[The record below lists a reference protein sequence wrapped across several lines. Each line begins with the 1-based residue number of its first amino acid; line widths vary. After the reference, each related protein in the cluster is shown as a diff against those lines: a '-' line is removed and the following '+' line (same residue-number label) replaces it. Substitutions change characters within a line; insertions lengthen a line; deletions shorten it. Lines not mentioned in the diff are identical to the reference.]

1 MYSILMSNFQTGFIC
16 IKDNLSNSINKDT
29 KLVVIPWSFAVELKS
44 KNVMDFFDD
53 KKYVK
58 YIKPL
63 INLGLNVENIKILD
77 CYKDSKEYMIN
88 SINDSSILILPG
100 GNPEMFYNKVIETG
114 ILDCLKNYK
123 KTIIGVSAGAELQ
136 LKKYFITKKNNYYK
150 KFAWYD
156 GFGIIDDD
164 FYFDVH
170 SVNRG
175 RYLSSLKNKSK
186 LIKKNIYCL
195 FDSGVIVYNR
205 KTKEL
210 NTYGEVVVFNE
221 NKNGGL

>member
-1 MYSILMSNFQTGFIC
+1 MVSILMSNFQTGFTY
-16 IKDNLSNSINKDT
+16 IKCSLSNLINKDT
-29 KLVVIPWSFAVELKS
+29 KLVVIPWGFAAELES
-44 KNVMDFFDD
+44 KNIMEFFDD
-53 KKYVK
+53 KKYNK
-58 YIKPL
+58 YIEPL
-63 INLGLNVENIKILD
+63 INLGLNIENIKILD

-100 GNPEMFYNKVIETG
+100 GNPEMFYNNVIQTG
-114 ILDCLKNYK
+114 IIECLKNYK

-186 LIKKNIYCL
+186 QTKKDIYCL
-195 FDSGVIVYNR
+195 FDSGVIVYDR
-205 KTKEL
+205 KNKEL
-210 NTYGEVVVFNE
+210 NTYGEVVIFNE
-221 NKNGGL
+221 NKNG

>member
-1 MYSILMSNFQTGFIC
+1 MYSILMSNFQTGFTYIKNNIC
-16 IKDNLSNSINKDT
+16 DLINKDA
-29 KLVVIPWSFAVELKS
+29 KLVVIPWSFPVELES
-44 KNVMDFFDD
+44 KNIREFFDD
-53 KKYVK
+53 KKFNK

-63 INLGLNVENIKILD
+63 IELGLNIENVKILD
-77 CYKDSKEYMIN
+77 CYKDSKEYIIN
-88 SINDSSILILPG
+88 SINDSSILTLPG
-100 GNPEMFYNKVIETG
+100 GNPEMFYNKVIQTG
-114 ILDCLKNYK
+114 ILECLKNYK

-136 LKKYFITKKNNYYK
+136 LKRYFITKKNNYYK

-175 RYLSSLKNKSK
+175 RYLSSLKNRSQK
-186 LIKKNIYCL
+186 IKKDIYCL
-195 FDSGVIVYNR
+195 FDSGVIIYNR

-210 NTYGEVVVFNE
+210 NTYGEVVIFNE
-221 NKNGGL
+221 N

>member
-1 MYSILMSNFQTGFIC
+1 MVSILMSNFQTGFTY
-16 IKDNLSNSINKDT
+16 IKDSLSNLINKDT
-29 KLVVIPWSFAVELKS
+29 KLVVIPWSFAVELES
-44 KNVMDFFDD
+44 KNVMEFFDN
-53 KKYVK
+53 KKYNK
-58 YIKPL
+58 YIEPL
-63 INLGLNVENIKILD
+63 INLGLNIENIKILD
-77 CYKDSKEYMIN
+77 CYKDSKECMIN
-88 SINDSSILILPG
+88 SINDSSILILTG
-100 GNPEMFYNKVIETG
+100 GNPEMFYNKVIQTG
-114 ILDCLKNYK
+114 ILECLKNYK

-175 RYLSSLKNKSK
+175 RYLSSLKNKGEQ
-186 LIKKNIYCL
+186 IKKDIYCL
-195 FDSGVIVYNR
+195 FDSGVIVYDR

-210 NTYGEVVVFNE
+210 NTYGEVVIFNE
-221 NKNGGL
+221 NKNG

>member
-1 MYSILMSNFQTGFIC
+1 MVSILMSNFQTGFTY
-16 IKDNLSNSINKDT
+16 IKDNLSNIINKDT
-29 KLVVIPWSFAVELKS
+29 KLVVIPWSFAVELES

-53 KKYVK
+53 KKYNK
-58 YIKPL
+58 YIEPL
-63 INLGLNVENIKILD
+63 INLGLKNENIKILD

-100 GNPEMFYNKVIETG
+100 GNPEMFYNKVIQTG
-114 ILDCLKNYK
+114 ILDCLKIYK

-170 SVNRG
+170 SINRG

-186 LIKKNIYCL
+186 QTKMDIYCL
-195 FDSGVIVYNR
+195 FDSGVIVYDR

-210 NTYGEVVVFNE
+210 NTYGEVVIFNE
-221 NKNGGL
+221 NKNG

>member
-1 MYSILMSNFQTGFIC
+1 MVSILMSNFQTGFIY
-16 IKDNLSNSINKDT
+16 IKDNLSDLIYKDT
-29 KLVVIPWSFAVELKS
+29 KLVVIPWGFAVELES

-53 KKYVK
+53 KKYNK
-58 YIKPL
+58 YIEPL
-63 INLGLNVENIKILD
+63 INLGLKDENIKILD

-100 GNPEMFYNKVIETG
+100 GNPEMFYNKVIQTG
-114 ILDCLKNYK
+114 ILDCLKIYK

-170 SVNRG
+170 SINRG

-186 LIKKNIYCL
+186 QTKMDIYCL
-195 FDSGVIVYNR
+195 FDSGVIVYDR

-210 NTYGEVVVFNE
+210 NTYGEVLVFNG
-221 NKNGGL
+221 NKNGCL

>member
-1 MYSILMSNFQTGFIC
+1 MVSILMSNFQTGFIY
-16 IKDNLSNSINKDT
+16 IKDNLSDLINKDT
-29 KLVVIPWSFAVELKS
+29 KLVVIPWSFAVELES

-53 KKYVK
+53 KKYNK
-58 YIKPL
+58 YIEPL
-63 INLGLNVENIKILD
+63 INLGLKDENIKILD

-100 GNPEMFYNKVIETG
+100 GNPEMFYNKVIQTG
-114 ILDCLKNYK
+114 ILDCLKIYN

-170 SVNRG
+170 SINRG

-186 LIKKNIYCL
+186 QTKMDIYCL
-195 FDSGVIVYNR
+195 FDSGVIVYDR

-210 NTYGEVVVFNE
+210 NTYGEVVIFNE
-221 NKNGGL
+221 NKNG

>member
-1 MYSILMSNFQTGFIC
+1 MYSILMSNFQTGFIY
-16 IKDNLSNSINKDT
+16 IKDNLSKIINKDV
-29 KLVVIPWSFAVELKS
+29 KLVVIPWSFPTELKS
-44 KNVMDFFDD
+44 RNVREFFDN
-53 KKYVK
+53 KKYNK
-58 YIKPL
+58 YIEPL
-63 INLGLNVENIKILD
+63 ISLGLKIENIKILD

-88 SINDSSILILPG
+88 SINDSFILILPG
-100 GNPEMFYNKVIETG
+100 GNPEMFYNKVIQTG

-123 KTIIGVSAGAELQ
+123 KIIIGVSAGAELQ
-136 LKKYFITKKNNYYK
+136 LKKYFITRKNNYYK

-170 SVNRG
+170 SINRG

-186 LIKKNIYCL
+186 QIKKDIYCL
-195 FDSGVIVYNR
+195 FDSGVIVYDR

-210 NTYGEVVVFNE
+210 NTYGEVVVFSE
-221 NKNGGL
+221 NKNG

>member
-1 MYSILMSNFQTGFIC
+1 MVSILMSNFQTGFTY
-16 IKDNLSNSINKDT
+16 IKDSLSNLINKDT
-29 KLVVIPWSFAVELKS
+29 KLVVIPWSFAVELES
-44 KNVMDFFDD
+44 KNVMEFFDD
-53 KKYVK
+53 KKYNK
-58 YIKPL
+58 YIQPL
-63 INLGLNVENIKILD
+63 IDIGLNTKNIKILD

-100 GNPEMFYNKVIETG
+100 GNPEMFYNKVIQTG
-114 ILDCLKNYK
+114 ILECLKNYK
-123 KTIIGVSAGAELQ
+123 RTIIGVSAGAELQ

-156 GFGIIDDD
+156 GFGIIDND

-175 RYLSSLKNKSK
+175 RYLSSLKNKSIQTK
-186 LIKKNIYCL
+186 TNIYCL

-210 NTYGEVVVFNE
+210 NTCGEVVIFN
-221 NKNGGL
+221 G

>member
-1 MYSILMSNFQTGFIC
+1 MVSILMSNFQTGFIY
-16 IKDNLSNSINKDT
+16 IKDNLSDLINKDT
-29 KLVVIPWSFAVELKS
+29 KLVVIPWSFAVELES

-53 KKYVK
+53 KKYNK
-58 YIKPL
+58 YIEPL
-63 INLGLNVENIKILD
+63 INLGLKNENIKILD

-100 GNPEMFYNKVIETG
+100 GNPEMFYNKVIQTG
-114 ILDCLKNYK
+114 ILDCLKIYK

-170 SVNRG
+170 SINRG

-186 LIKKNIYCL
+186 QTKMDIYCL
-195 FDSGVIVYNR
+195 FDSGVIVYDR

-210 NTYGEVVVFNE
+210 NTYGEVVIFNE
-221 NKNGGL
+221 NKNG